1 MRLWHP
7 NKNTQLS
14 HLDTSW
20 RFLGPP
26 LTRSESRG
34 PGLVFPSSAPCFMP
48 GSASRQFPSFLPSF
62 LSPFLSLLLHLH
74 LHPSPLPSSPLFF
87 LSLSSLPARV
97 QCRLTF
103 QAYTFPGVWSLPSQP
118 ACKTEVTPHFRSA
131 VSGEGDD
138 RLSPLCVLRQ
148 VACRFVSRTLLCGP
162 YAESKH
168 LSLPRPGPEHAVAP
182 AACPRGGETQTASRP
197 SALQARS
204 EAHSPVR
211 RQTREAPAR
220 LRADPREPGIPEA
233 PLSSL
238 PFYRACSL
246 GDPSASFLNTPV
258 QDQTRR

>member
-48 GSASRQFPSFLPSF
+48 GSASRQFPSFLPPSF
-62 LSPFLSLLLHLH
+62 LSPFLSLLLH

-118 ACKTEVTPHFRSA
+118 ACKMEVTPHFRSA

-148 VACRFVSRTLLCGP
+148 VACRFVSKTLLCGP

-211 RQTREAPAR
+211 RERPRPGCARIPASLEFPRPRSPPSPSTGPVPLETR
-220 LRADPREPGIPEA
+220 
-233 PLSSL
+233 PLH
-238 PFYRACSL
+238 F
-246 GDPSASFLNTPV
+246 
-258 QDQTRR
+258 

>member
-48 GSASRQFPSFLPSF
+48 GSASRQFPPSLPPSSLPSF

-74 LHPSPLPSSPLFF
+74 LHPPPLPSSPLFF

-118 ACKTEVTPHFRSA
+118 ACKREFTPHFRSA

-197 SALQARS
+197 SAPFKPEARLTPPS
-204 EAHSPVR
+204 DVR
-211 RQTREAPAR
+211 RKRPRPGCARIPASLEFPRPRSPPSPSTGPVPLETR
-220 LRADPREPGIPEA
+220 
-233 PLSSL
+233 PLH
-238 PFYRACSL
+238 F
-246 GDPSASFLNTPV
+246 
-258 QDQTRR
+258 